1 MFGYLTA
8 DRAFLTPE
16 EDARYLGAYCGLC
29 RNLRMRYGQ
38 AAGLT
43 LNFDQCFLIL
53 LLQSLYE
60 ADESSGE
67 DPCLIHPVKRQP
79 WWECRFTDYA
89 ADMNI
94 ALSYLKLLDNW
105 EDDGSLLSVSAA
117 GVLKSAYRR
126 VQGLW
131 PRQCEAMERSIG
143 DLREIERANLE
154 DPDAAAETFARLM
167 ADLFVY
173 QNDRWEPD
181 LRRMGAALGR
191 FLYITDAAMDL
202 DSDTARNCYNPFRRR
217 YGRAD
222 NGDFFRSVLQMLLAD
237 SLQAFDRLPLV
248 SDAGILKNILC
259 MGLWTEFNEKYKT
272 DKDKDNGVGSL

>member
-8 DRAFLTPE
+8 DRALLTPE
-16 EDARYLGAYCGLC
+16 EDARYKGVYCGLC
-29 RNLRMRYGQ
+29 RNLRSRYGQ
-38 AAGLT
+38 AAGFT

-60 ADESSGE
+60 ADEASGE
-67 DPCLIHPVKRQP
+67 EPCIVHPVKRQP

-105 EDDGSLLSVSAA
+105 EDDGDLGALAA
-117 GVLKSAYRR
+117 AQMLKPAYRT
-126 VQGLW
+126 VCASW
-131 PRQCEAMERSIG
+131 PRQCGAMENSIAE
-143 DLREIERANLE
+143 LRAIEQENRE
-154 DPDAAAETFARLM
+154 EPDAAAETFAQLM
-167 ADLFVY
+167 AEVFAW
-173 QNDRWEPD
+173 QEDRWTPH

-191 FLYITDAAMDL
+191 FLYIADAAMDL
-202 DSDTARNCYNPFRRR
+202 DRDTALNRYNPFRRR
-217 YGRAD
+217 YGRPD
-222 NGDFFRSVLQMLLAD
+222 NGAFFESVLRMLLSD

-259 MGLWTEFNEKYKT
+259 AGLWTEFDKKYKT